1 MLDVIKTVGRHYFV
15 YGLGN
20 VFNRMLSFLL
30 IPFYTNYLTTSDYG
44 TLELVELSGYFA
56 GMFMA
61 MGVSNAVLRF
71 YYDSDD
77 PEDRR
82 RIVSTA
88 HVSVWGIAVAMGIG
102 LVALSPNIS
111 GLVFHSTDNRNLFR
125 LAFISLAL
133 TVCAEVPL
141 NYLRAQQKS
150 VLFTIISVARLLM
163 GLGLNILF
171 LVGMKWGVEGIL
183 VSTLLS
189 QIAATLILSAYTFR
203 KTGFRVSWPD
213 LRAMTSYGLPYIAS
227 GLSVFVLHLSD
238 RFFLERYSTL
248 SVVGIYA
255 LGSKFAMAVSPLLTE
270 PFLAVWRPK
279 AFEIAHQKDAKETY
293 SNVFTYYCFL
303 GMFLVLAISTFTQDL
318 IPFMS
323 PPEFHASRLVV
334 PMVALSYLMWGGSLL
349 MQLGVLLAKKTR
361 HIAWVGA
368 VAAGLKLILAPLLI
382 PPLGMWGAAWATLA
396 SCTLLFCLQY
406 WIEHRYLVIPYQW
419 SRLVKLLV
427 AAGLGYAVSVI
438 WDPESLILGLALKTL
453 LVLSFPVL
461 LAAFGFYT
469 EPERR
474 RIRELAKWGLRR
486 FRPL

>member
-1 MLDVIKTVGRHYFV
+1 MLDTLKTVGKHYFV

-20 VFNRMLSFLL
+20 VLNRMLGFLL

-77 PEDRR
+77 PQDRR

-88 HVSVWGIAVAMGIG
+88 HVSVCGIAVAMGIA
-102 LVALSPNIS
+102 LVALSPSIS

-150 VLFTIISVARLLM
+150 VLFTIISVARLLI

-171 LVGMKWGVEGIL
+171 LVGMKWGVQGIL

-189 QIAATLILSAYTFR
+189 QIVATLILSVYTFR
-203 KTGFRVSWPD
+203 QTGFQVSWPD

-227 GLSVFVLHLSD
+227 GLSIFVLHLSD
-238 RFFLERYSTL
+238 RFFLERFSTL

-279 AFEIAHQKDAKETY
+279 AFEIARQENAKETY
-293 SNVFTYYCFL
+293 ANMFTYYCCL
-303 GMFLVLAISTFTQDL
+303 GMFLVLAIATLTQDL

-323 PPEFHASRLVV
+323 PPDFHAARFIV
-334 PMVALSYLMWGGSLL
+334 PMVALSYL
-349 MQLGVLLAKKTR
+349 V
-361 HIAWVGA
+361 
-368 VAAGLKLILAPLLI
+368 
-382 PPLGMWGAAWATLA
+382 WGARF
-396 SCTLLFCLQY
+396 SC
-406 WIEHRYLVIPYQW
+406 
-419 SRLVKLLV
+419 SS
-427 AAGLGYAVSVI
+427 A
-438 WDPESLILGLALKTL
+438 
-453 LVLSFPVL
+453 
-461 LAAFGFYT
+461 
-469 EPERR
+469 
-474 RIRELAKWGLRR
+474 
-486 FRPL
+486 